1 MRTGTSR
8 PGFALAFVTS
18 LVFGLITSLSPHEA
32 RADDANEIDLKLFG
46 ENVIQGWEGC
56 RLGFWQANRNPDED
70 SYAYVFF
77 APIPDGEALPGWV
90 KIGEDVLEVS
100 KRDIGSAD
108 TGMLEPFQ
116 LYKSSDGKLTL
127 LVEIYDQTR
136 SGRGIEINDG
146 RVTFLRNDK
155 FPFPVRVKGLNGCLD
170 SFDDSAA
177 VDDAAE
183 APSGQA
189 SGLSL
194 GQPVDFDSL
203 DRIPPPIM
211 RAIASDAPDCEPE
224 NTPGFS
230 SAYSVNDDITLW
242 QIPCVLYARNA
253 SSVFALSWTYH
264 PDHASVLLFPSQPGS
279 GEADHAE
286 VLNAVVDPA
295 TATVT
300 SDDGGFDCGIRE
312 LFQLRDAEGE
322 TLEFTLLEV
331 REKTDCDG
339 IETDPRDYPLVF
351 DNR

>member
-1 MRTGTSR
+1 MRKLMSR
-8 PGFALAFVTS
+8 LALGLTLFVGMIAT
-18 LVFGLITSLSPHEA
+18 LSTIEA

-46 ENVIQGWEGC
+46 ENVTEGWERC
-56 RLGFWQANRNPDED
+56 RFALWQANRNPNED
-70 SYAYVFF
+70 RYAYVFF
-77 APIPDGEALPGWV
+77 APIPDGEALPGWI
-90 KIGEDVLEVS
+90 KIGDDVLEIS

-108 TGMLEPFQ
+108 TGMLELFQ
-116 LYKSSDGKLTL
+116 LYKSGDGKLTV

-136 SGRGIEINDG
+136 SDRGIEVNDG

-155 FPFPVRVKGLNGCLD
+155 FPFPVRVKGLNGCPV
-170 SFDDSAA
+170 A
-177 VDDAAE
+177 AAE
-183 APSGQA
+183 GLAEDTAAQAPSGPA

-203 DRIPPPIM
+203 DRIPAPIM
-211 RAIASDAPDCEPE
+211 RAIANEATECEPE

-230 SAYSVNDDITLW
+230 SAYSINDDITLW

-253 SSVFALSWTYH
+253 SSVFALSWTYY
-264 PDHASVLLFPSQPGS
+264 PDHASVMLFPGQPGS
-279 GEADHAE
+279 GIADHAD

-300 SDDGGFDCGIRE
+300 SDDGGFDCGVRE

-331 REKTDCDG
+331 REKQTCDG
-339 IETDPRDYPLVF
+339 IETDPRDYPVVYR
-351 DNR
+351 NR